1 MGSNNW
7 TLQSRGNYKGRKR
20 HSLEESG
27 KTELKII
34 NNIDFYF
41 FNIKK
46 KSLLYF
52 ILSPKINGRV
62 LVMFHQ

>member
-7 TLQSRGNYKGRKR
+7 MLQSRENYKGRKR
-20 HSLEESG
+20 HSLEESE

-34 NNIDFYF
+34 NNIDFHF

-46 KSLLYF
+46 IFVVLYS
-52 ILSPKINGRV
+52 ISQN
-62 LVMFHQ
+62 